1 MLEVKNIN
9 KSTPE
14 GKKILKGISFK
25 VEKGEFVGI
34 LGASGAGKTLTM
46 RCISGLTTPTSGEV
60 NLIDRNG
67 NKINITNSKGK
78 KLRIVRQKIGNIF
91 QGHNLVKR
99 LNVLENVMIG
109 RLGSINSMRS
119 LLFGFT
125 DEEAKEAF
133 QTLER
138 VNIAHLAHRITGSLS
153 GGEMQ
158 RVAIARA
165 LFQKP
170 IIMLADEPIASLDPQ
185 NAKKIMK
192 LLKSLAEEMPILG
205 IFHQPQITAKYCT
218 RIIAIKEGEVV
229 YNETD
234 KKGHKDLFKQLPEI
248 YGAELEEIEQAKT
261 LAENT
266 TDQFEGRPEILTF

>member
-1 MLEVKNIN
+1 MLEVKNIK

-46 RCISGLTTPTSGEV
+46 RCISGLTKPTSGEV
-60 NLIDRNG
+60 MLIDR
-67 NKINITNSKGK
+67 KGK
-78 KLRIVRQKIGNIF
+78 KISITNCKGRKLRTVRQKIGNIF

-109 RLGSINSMRS
+109 RLGSINVMRS
-119 LLFGFT
+119 LLYGFT
-125 DEEAKEAF
+125 DEEAREANAA
-133 QTLER
+133 LER
-138 VNIAHLAHRITGSLS
+138 LNIAHLAHRITGSLS

-205 IFHQPQITAKYCT
+205 IFHQPEITAKYCT
-218 RIIAIKEGEVV
+218 RIIAIKDGEIV

-234 KKGHKDLFKQLPEI
+234 KNGHKRLFKKLPEI
-248 YGAELEEIEQAKT
+248 YGAELEEIEQAKMI
-261 LAENT
+261 ADNH
-266 TDQFEGRPEILTF
+266 TDQLEPRPEILTF

>member
-1 MLEVKNIN
+1 MLEVKNIK
-9 KSTPE
+9 KSTLE
-14 GKKILKGISFK
+14 GKKILKGINFN

-60 NLIDRNG
+60 NLIDRKG
-67 NKINITNSKGK
+67 NNINITNCKGR

-109 RLGSINSMRS
+109 RLGSINVMRS
-119 LLFGFT
+119 LLYGFT
-125 DEEAKEAF
+125 DEEAKEAI

-138 VNIAHLAHRITGSLS
+138 VNIAHLAHRVTGSLS

-170 IIMLADEPIASLDPQ
+170 ILMLADEPIASLDPQ
-185 NAKKIMK
+185 NANKIMK

-205 IFHQPQITAKYCT
+205 IFHQPEITAKYCT
-218 RIIAIKEGEVV
+218 RIIAIKEGEIV
-229 YNETD
+229 YNEAD
-234 KKGHKDLFKQLPEI
+234 KNGHKRLFNQLPEI
-248 YGAELEEIEQAKT
+248 YGAELEEIEQAKKMSD
-261 LAENT
+261 NP